1 MANLPSIPSLSSRI
15 PAEVSALLRP
25 MREILTAFTSGDHQV
40 VKMRDLRE
48 LGILPPE
55 GPGNGGLDLGATP
68 PMPTGLTISGA
79 LATIIMAW
87 DATNFAKLSHTEI
100 WRAQVD
106 DFSVAQLVGRSDGRV
121 YVDNVGG
128 AAIRYYWIRYVSVAN
143 VAGPFNA
150 QRGTRGET
158 GVDPAY
164 LLSLLTGQITESQL
178 YNKLGEKISLITA
191 PASTAGSVAQRI
203 ATETLART
211 EAITVEAKDRAAAVA
226 AEAKARSDALV
237 SEATNRSNA
246 IAAET
251 AIRNQAIAVESSL
264 RDQAIRD
271 EAQLRITGLLAE
283 AAARGTAIGKETTL
297 RTEAD
302 SVLAEEIQYLVAAN
316 NTAVAA
322 FGQSVAAMTVGDAA
336 IASRLQ
342 TLTAQTA
349 SDIAA
354 AILEEATV
362 RTNADQAEAAARSTL
377 QAQLTGGYGGNNLEG
392 VVSGLLHQERVARA
406 TKDGALAL
414 QMSLLSAGVGGGF
427 DPYKTW
433 YFDGSAEGWSG
444 GGAPVTARDGN
455 LVVTSTSIF
464 SPPIA
469 LMGAQYATVKARVT
483 RKAGAGW
490 AGSLVYSTNSHGFE
504 ATYVKTVAQAIAIGQ
519 TVVIDW
525 DMTTLN
531 SGSTDW
537 TSSTITGLRLDLG
550 ASSADAFDID
560 WIATGRNAPAA
571 SVASLS
577 EEATA
582 RAQADSAEVTARQ
595 ALSTRVLGV
604 ADPAVVGSV
613 ANLASGLLHEERTLR
628 TTADVS
634 LGSRIDTLSTTVNAN
649 TATITNEVKT
659 RADADSAMSTRIDAV
674 TATSGANTAAI
685 TSEQKARADAD
696 AALTELANYINASTA
711 SSLAAVQLAY
721 SAQTTADTAMSTR
734 IESLIAKTASDI
746 QAVIVEEQTVR
757 ATANSAMA
765 TRIDTVTATVGANT
779 AAIVA
784 EQGARADAVSSL
796 TTRVDAVMANTG
808 ANAAAILAEQK
819 TRTDANTALATR
831 IDTVTGTVGAN
842 TAAIVAEQKV
852 RASADSA
859 LSTRVDT
866 ISATTGTNEAAI
878 LAEKKTRTDAD
889 QALAELANYINAS
902 TASSLAAV
910 QLAYSAQTT
919 SDTAMSH
926 RIESLVASTAA
937 EIEAAIVEEQTVR
950 AIANTAMA
958 EQINTISA
966 KVGANAAA
974 IITEQTARVD
984 EAGALSR
991 RLDTLNATVG
1001 VNAAAIVTE
1010 QKARVDADGTTATE
1024 IKQLQAVVTNP
1035 DTGLVDRYAAVKVIA
1050 DATVTALGKVQT
1062 QYTVNVDVDGVAG
1075 GFGIIGTGDKLV
1087 KTIDFGVRAST
1098 VYIAAPS
1105 GAGIEPSMPFIVRTA
1120 ASVING
1126 VNVPAGVYIADGF
1139 IANGTINNAKI
1150 GDAAIDNA
1158 KIASLDA
1165 GKITTGYIDAAR
1177 IKANSITAGLIDT
1190 RGLTIK
1196 ALDGSI
1202 ILGAGIGLS
1211 YNAVVGGPPANATA
1225 GAAFGVNITGQIA
1238 SWNATT
1244 YIADGAIGTAQI
1256 GNAAINNAKI
1266 ADAAITTA
1274 KIANA
1279 SITSAQIQDAAI
1291 ETAKIADGSIVSAKI
1306 ADASIG
1312 SAKIADAAI
1321 TGAKIGTAEIDTLLL
1336 KGNAV
1341 TVMSTARGSSTAEI
1355 SVYTHGAPVFLAVSG
1370 SAQIGGKNP
1379 FPAEQTS
1386 VDGSVTVTIS
1396 RDGVDLASG
1405 TAFGYF
1411 RTSSTVMVVDTPSG
1425 SLANPVLHRYV
1436 FTINVGLAPKLPDF
1450 PPLPEVFGCA
1460 LEAKR

>member
-721 SAQTTADTAMSTR
+721 SAQTT
-734 IESLIAKTASDI
+734 
-746 QAVIVEEQTVR
+746 
-757 ATANSAMA
+757 
-765 TRIDTVTATVGANT
+765 
-779 AAIVA
+779 
-784 EQGARADAVSSL
+784 
-796 TTRVDAVMANTG
+796 
-808 ANAAAILAEQK
+808 
-819 TRTDANTALATR
+819 
-831 IDTVTGTVGAN
+831 
-842 TAAIVAEQKV
+842 
-852 RASADSA
+852 
-859 LSTRVDT
+859 
-866 ISATTGTNEAAI
+866 
-878 LAEKKTRTDAD
+878 
-889 QALAELANYINAS
+889 
-902 TASSLAAV
+902 
-910 QLAYSAQTT
+910 

-1098 VYIAAPS
+1098 FYIAAPS